1 MRAKQL
7 TTTQRSAKL
16 KLMHRE
22 NLKRRESAM
31 ADNFRKVESGDL
43 IGQEEKGFC
52 NVFVCV
58 VADDDVFV
66 LAKPK
71 IQKIPKE
78 EGVAIVGYSRENC
91 KVYDNNAETM
101 AKNRFEILD

>member
-1 MRAKQL
+1 
-7 TTTQRSAKL
+7 
-16 KLMHRE
+16 
-22 NLKRRESAM
+22 M
-31 ADNFRKVESGDL
+31 ADNFRRVESGDL

-58 VADDDVFV
+58 IADEDVFV
-66 LAKPK
+66 LARPK

-78 EGVAIVGYSRENC
+78 EGVMIVGYNRDNC

-101 AKNRFEILD
+101 KKNRFEILD

>member
-1 MRAKQL
+1 
-7 TTTQRSAKL
+7 
-16 KLMHRE
+16 
-22 NLKRRESAM
+22 M
-31 ADNFRKVESGDL
+31 ANDFRKVGTGDL
-43 IGQEEKGFC
+43 VSKECGEYAD
-52 NVFVCV
+52 VYVCV
-58 VADDDVFV
+58 IADDDVFV